1 VVKKADPVLAEST
14 ATTLKGKIIEAG
26 LEVGIIGK
34 SGKNEAQ
41 NYKFTSEADVV
52 MKVGPALFRRGVLVT
67 PVHTIQ
73 SILPYMSGKENNKQA
88 FLTTIESMWS
98 FATEDEEIVV
108 GTLGQ
113 GTDTGGDKG
122 VYKAMTGSKK
132 YALLQALMIA
142 TGDDP
147 EVARSDEKDA
157 GEGSEFGTNEQDP
170 EGKPT
175 EKQIRKLFGDAKRAG
190 LAGPQVAAFVKQ
202 ITGKFSSKQLKV
214 KDMQGLYDTL
224 ATMIATGG
232 GTLVDSPH
240 PLPENGEVQG
250 PAVTAEA
257 DAKPTSEE
265 NHKAAGLDD
274 EEAAK

>member
-1 VVKKADPVLAEST
+1 ME

-67 PVHTIQ
+67 PIHTIQ
-73 SILPYMSGKENNKQA
+73 SIVPYMSGRENNKQA
-88 FLTTIESMWS
+88 FLTTIESMWT
-98 FATEDEEIVV
+98 FATEDEELVV

-147 EVARSDEKDA
+147 EVARPEEKDDP
-157 GEGSEFGTNEQDP
+157 EPEKEQDP
-170 EGKPT
+170 EGEPT
-175 EKQIRKLFGDAKRAG
+175 RKQLNKLFAMAKKAKIDDV
-190 LAGPQVAAFVKQ
+190 PAFVKQ

-214 KDMQGLYDTL
+214 KDMQGLYDVL
-224 ATMIATGG
+224 DVAIATGG
-232 GTLVDSPH
+232 TIEGNSPH
-240 PLPENGEVQG
+240 PLPENGEVQD

-257 DAKPTSEE
+257 EAKEVPTTEE
-265 NHKAAGLDD
+265 NHAAAGLDEPD
-274 EEAAK
+274 EVAK

>member
-1 VVKKADPVLAEST
+1 MVKKATEPVEVVMG

-41 NYKFTSEADVV
+41 GYKFTSEADVV

-67 PVHTIQ
+67 PIHTIQ
-73 SILPYMSGKENNKQA
+73 SIVPYFSGKENAKQA
-88 FLTTIESMWS
+88 FLTTVESMWT
-98 FATEDEEIVV
+98 FATEDEELLV

-147 EVARSDEKDA
+147 EVARPGEKEDA
-157 GEGSEFGTNEQDP
+157 EEREEQDP
-170 EGKPT
+170 EGEPT
-175 EKQIRKLFGDAKRAG
+175 QKQIKRLFALAGKAGMKGDAV
-190 LAGPQVAAFVKQ
+190 PAFVKQ

-214 KDMQGLYDTL
+214 KDLQGLYDTL
-224 ATMIATGG
+224 ETLIAAGGATLEPPAAAA
-232 GTLVDSPH
+232 
-240 PLPENGEVQG
+240 PETTEEK
-250 PAVTAEA
+250 PAAER
-257 DAKPTSEE
+257 TTEE
-265 NHKAAGLDD
+265 NFKAAGL
-274 EEAAK
+274 EEPEKEAK